1 MSVIVFVIGE
11 SGTGKSTSMRNCNPA
26 KWGVINVSGK
36 PLPFKSKLNV
46 FNTDNYDKIKSVL
59 SKATA
64 KSIVID
70 DSQYLMVNAF
80 MRRTDKG
87 YDKFTELAQAHWG
100 LIDFVAR
107 NLPNDKIVYLMS
119 HIERDTLGNEK
130 VKTVGKMLD
139 QFVTLEGLATIVLKT
154 KVSDGKY
161 FFTTQ
166 NSGFDTVKTPMGMFE
181 DAEIDNDLQMVDDR
195 IREYYELDGGN
206 KE

>member
-11 SGTGKSTSMRNCNPA
+11 SGTGKSTSMRNCDPA

-100 LIDFVAR
+100 LIDFIAR
-107 NLPNDKIVYLMS
+107 NLSSDKIVYLMS

-154 KVSDGKY
+154 KVSDGKF

-166 NSGFDTVKTPMGMFE
+166 NSGYDTVKTPMGMFE
-181 DAEIDNDLQMVDDR
+181 DAEIDNDLQMVDDK